1 MNTNDLLSLTGKL
14 ALVTGGGRGIG
25 EFIARGLAEAGAN
38 LIIVSRKK
46 SNLEEAAVEI
56 ASKYGVE
63 VLPIVCDLGKIED
76 INNLIDI
83 ITNSHKRIDILINNA
98 GVTWGAPTLEYPLA
112 KWDQLFNINVRSV
125 WILTQKIANL
135 MKEQGGGNIINISSI
150 FSYRG
155 TDEKIH
161 PAVPYNSAKAAINL
175 LTMNLAVKLAHFN
188 IRVNAIAPGFFRTE
202 MMSYV
207 EKPEYVE
214 NYSEML
220 NQIPMR
226 RFGEINDIKAVAVF
240 LASDAAAYITGHVL
254 AVDGGYLAR

>member
-1 MNTNDLLSLTGKL
+1 M
-14 ALVTGGGRGIG
+14 
-25 EFIARGLAEAGAN
+25 
-38 LIIVSRKK
+38 
-46 SNLEEAAVEI
+46 
-56 ASKYGVE
+56 
-63 VLPIVCDLGKIED
+63 
-76 INNLIDI
+76 
-83 ITNSHKRIDILINNA
+83 
-98 GVTWGAPTLEYPLA
+98 
-112 KWDQLFNINVRSV
+112 FNINVRGV
-125 WILTQKIANL
+125 WVLTQKIANL
-135 MKEQGGGNIINISSI
+135 MKEQGGGNVINISSI
-150 FSYRG
+150 LAYRG

-207 EKPEYVE
+207 EKPEYAE

-226 RFGEINDIKAVAVF
+226 RFGEINDIKTVAVF